1 MAKGQGEEEDSSSP
15 KSLDATAADKS
26 TPLTTL
32 PNGVVWWWVPVK
44 TEEEGLTKVQNRSEG
59 PIEVY
64 SHWIR
69 VRGGMG
75 NWIPRERVEQIHER

>member
-1 MAKGQGEEEDSSSP
+1 MSKG
-15 KSLDATAADKS
+15 LDAEGSPPVSTSDDETGADKG
-26 TPLTTL
+26 TPLTSL

-44 TEEEGLTKVQNRSEG
+44 TEEKGLTKVQNRSEG

-64 SHWIR
+64 PHWVR
-69 VRGGMG
+69 VLGGMG